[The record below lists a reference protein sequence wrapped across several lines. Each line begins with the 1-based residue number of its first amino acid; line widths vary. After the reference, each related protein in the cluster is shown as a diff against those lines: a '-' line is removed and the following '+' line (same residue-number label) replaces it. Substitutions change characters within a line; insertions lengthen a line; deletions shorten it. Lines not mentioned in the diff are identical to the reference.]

1 MIHHHQDL
9 RAELSG
15 SVLTRS
21 ERTGAEAEIQ
31 SDTQGVPAL
40 SADDAWHR
48 RQRRR
53 QEQREAAVEHMRQRA
68 GHRPSASFD
77 AAIRQRQNRL
87 EHSR

>member
-1 MIHHHQDL
+1 MD
-9 RAELSG
+9 
-15 SVLTRS
+15 
-21 ERTGAEAEIQ
+21 IQ
-31 SDTQGVPAL
+31 TEPAL
-40 SADDAWHR
+40 SAENAWHR

-68 GHRPSASFD
+68 GHRPSATFD